1 MINTF
6 RNIFFL
12 IKILNLKK
20 KIIPINF
27 LLVLNLILEFITF
40 GLIIPFILLLLK
52 PEALITFLE
61 NKYVEFF
68 LSKLSLTNQ
77 NLLIENIGFFLM
89 LIIIFV
95 VTLRVGVG
103 ILCVWRVADFA
114 AKIEMF
120 LFEMFIKFYSIYEFK
135 NENKKKD
142 FLTTFSIR
150 LPKASGSI
158 IYSFNIFI
166 ELLIFIFLLVYILIF
181 YLSEFLIILLISLIS
196 FVTILLLTSK
206 KAKKYGIV
214 ATENTQKKTNILK
227 GYIDGIREIF
237 VYSAGKIFY
246 QIVNVF
252 NTNLLDAKKKTQV
265 INSVPRFTLE
275 FVFFTLLSIFLY
287 LNLSKEGRTDQFADL
302 AILGLLLLRIMPS
315 INRISVNYNLLKISN
330 ESIIYVVEK
339 IKRYQK
345 KFNEKKIDNLK
356 KFIEFKNV
364 YFNYSKKEIFN
375 NLNIKFFNKK
385 SYLIFSESGSGKS
398 SLIDLII
405 GYSKIDSGKILIDD
419 QELIEHNSSWIEKI
433 SYVPQTSIIFD
444 GSLRFNITFKKDN
457 EPIDEKLFS
466 EILKIT
472 KLDNFVNELQFKE
485 FSLIKEFGSNISGGQ
500 KQRVSLARALYKD
513 CNIIILDEA
522 SNAIDKETEFEI
534 LREIINKKNK
544 LLIII
549 SHNNSHFDLFDNV
562 YQIQNK
568 KIIKI
573 K

>member
-1 MINTF
+1 
-6 RNIFFL
+6 
-12 IKILNLKK
+12 
-20 KIIPINF
+20 
-27 LLVLNLILEFITF
+27 
-40 GLIIPFILLLLK
+40 
-52 PEALITFLE
+52 
-61 NKYVEFF
+61 
-68 LSKLSLTNQ
+68 
-77 NLLIENIGFFLM
+77 
-89 LIIIFV
+89 
-95 VTLRVGVG
+95 
-103 ILCVWRVADFA
+103 
-114 AKIEMF
+114 
-120 LFEMFIKFYSIYEFK
+120 
-135 NENKKKD
+135 
-142 FLTTFSIR
+142 
-150 LPKASGSI
+150 
-158 IYSFNIFI
+158 
-166 ELLIFIFLLVYILIF
+166 
-181 YLSEFLIILLISLIS
+181 
-196 FVTILLLTSK
+196 
-206 KAKKYGIV
+206 
-214 ATENTQKKTNILK
+214 
-227 GYIDGIREIF
+227 
-237 VYSAGKIFY
+237 
-246 QIVNVF
+246 
-252 NTNLLDAKKKTQV
+252 
-265 INSVPRFTLE
+265 
-275 FVFFTLLSIFLY
+275 
-287 LNLSKEGRTDQFADL
+287 
-302 AILGLLLLRIMPS
+302 MPS

-330 ESIIYVVEK
+330 ELIIYVVEK

-385 SYLIFSESGSGKS
+385 SYLIFSEFGSGKS

-405 GYSKIDSGKILIDD
+405 GYSKIDFGKILIDD